1 MEYRARTPLR
11 ISFAGGGTDVSPY
24 SDLYGG
30 AVLCCTID
38 KFAYSSLIPSKSKK
52 IKLHAKDL
60 QLKEVLETKGRSFD
74 LKYGNGPDLLK
85 SMLKVM
91 NPTKKSFEIT
101 TWCDVPPGSGLGAS
115 SAIMISQI
123 SSLSEYLGKKLPTYE
138 LANLAYRIEREE
150 LKIKG
155 GFQDQYACT
164 FGGFNFIEFKGKSA
178 TVTPLRLP
186 DEIVNELSSSLLLF
200 DTRITRSSSQII
212 NSQIK
217 NYNSDEIISVL
228 DKIKQL
234 AYKAKELIIKGKLI
248 EFGEMLD
255 ESWNLKKTI
264 EKTISNQRIN
274 KLYDNAKKL
283 GCIGGKILGAG
294 GGGHLLFFV
303 DPQKKIDVLKKMEL
317 LNCKNIPFS
326 FVSEGTQNWK
336 VKNGL
341 VEF

>member
-1 MEYRARTPLR
+1 MYYRSRTPLR

-38 KFAYSSLIPSKSKK
+38 KFAYSSLTPSKINS

-60 QLKEVLETKGRSFD
+60 ELKEVLNTKGKAFD
-74 LKYGNGPDLLK
+74 PKYGNGPDLLK
-85 SMLKVM
+85 SMLKIM
-91 NPTKKSFEIT
+91 NPTKRGFEIT

-123 SSLSEYLGKKLPTYE
+123 SSLSEYLGKRLPTYE
-138 LANLAYRIEREE
+138 LAKLAFKIERKE

-155 GFQDQYACT
+155 GLQDQYACT
-164 FGGFNFIEFKGKSA
+164 FGGFNFIEFKGKSV

-186 DEIVNELSSSLLLF
+186 NEIVNELSSSLLLL
-200 DTRITRSSSQII
+200 DTQITRSSSQII
-212 NSQIK
+212 SSQIK
-217 NYNSDEIISVL
+217 SYSSTKVINVL
-228 DKIKQL
+228 DKMKQL
-234 AYKAKELIIKGKLI
+234 AYKAKDLIIKGKLV

-255 ESWNLKKTI
+255 ETWNLKKTV

-274 KLYDNAKKL
+274 KLYNNAKKL
-283 GCIGGKILGAG
+283 GCVGGKILGAG
-294 GGGHLLFFV
+294 GGGHLLLFV
-303 DPQKKIDVLKKMEL
+303 DPQKKSDVLKKMESL
-317 LNCKNIPFS
+317 DCRNIPFS
-326 FVSEGTQNWK
+326 FVPEGTLNWK
-336 VKNGL
+336 IKKGI